1 MTSSTAW
8 IYLAAP
14 LFSQA
19 EISFNHSLAERLRA
33 EGYRIYLPQQECEG
47 VTETEELYKRCLHG
61 LDKACLVLVI
71 LDGADADSGSCFE
84 VGYAFAKGLP
94 IVGLRTDFRG
104 SGDHLGMNLMI
115 TQSCDRLLITTPNP
129 PLSTPS
135 TTYLKI
141 GEDFIPP
148 LLEALKSLI

>member
-1 MTSSTAW
+1 MSDSW

-14 LFSQA
+14 LFSSA
-19 EISFNHSLAERLRA
+19 EITFNQNLAVRLRT
-33 EGYRIYLPQQECEG
+33 EGYKVYLPQQECEG
-47 VTETEELYKRCLHG
+47 ITEAEELYKRCLYG
-61 LDKACLVLVI
+61 LDGACMVLVI

-94 IVGLRTDFRG
+94 IIGLRTDFRG
-104 SGDHLGMNLMI
+104 SGDRLGMNLML

-129 PLSTPS
+129 PISTPS
-135 TTYLKI
+135 QTYLKI

-148 LLEALKSLI
+148 LLEALKSLM